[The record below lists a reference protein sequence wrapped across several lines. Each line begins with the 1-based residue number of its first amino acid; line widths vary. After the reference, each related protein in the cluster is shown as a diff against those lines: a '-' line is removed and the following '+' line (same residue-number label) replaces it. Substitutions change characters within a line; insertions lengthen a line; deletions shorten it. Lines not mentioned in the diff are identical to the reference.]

1 MEIKKVIRTE
11 NTIFKNSQCLVVE
24 YSDVLKTPFFLLL
37 NAIQKS
43 SVMGKIFDLSE
54 IQNMN
59 IAELYLWYIRRKNFN
74 PYKDFRVIAE
84 VENYDD
90 NFANFMLET
99 NLKSSDIFYSNDT
112 ELVFSGILKDLLRE
126 NDSNFLHKV
135 IIYEEYGNDYVKHDI
150 EKNYH
155 SDRIDVEYRT
165 GNFKSILSQ
174 IPRDSSYVISD
185 IYRIRDLDEMDKLS
199 YSSILIPYDF
209 YYNIDFE
216 TKQYKLDIDALSKEK
231 TFKLSFF
238 KNSVI

>member
-90 NFANFMLET
+90 NFANFMLEA